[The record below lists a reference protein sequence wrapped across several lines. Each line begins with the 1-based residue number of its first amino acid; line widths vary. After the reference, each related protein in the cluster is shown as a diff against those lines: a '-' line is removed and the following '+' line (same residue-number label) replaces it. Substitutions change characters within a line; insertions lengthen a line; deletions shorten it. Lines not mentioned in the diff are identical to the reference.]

1 MIKNVLIEFVLIVD
15 GKYFPNYCDSN
26 YLLKSK
32 KLMQIC
38 YPPTGPSAIFVPR
51 FSSSSRRDEKS
62 R

>member
-1 MIKNVLIEFVLIVD
+1 MIKNVLIEFVLIVN
-15 GKYFPNYCDSN
+15 GKYFPNYRDSN

-32 KLMQIC
+32 KLIC